1 MQEKINS
8 MNKIHINFTGASGT
22 GKTTLLKA
30 LKERHPEL
38 EVRTEVVRNLIREK
52 GIKINEMGDEEGQK
66 MIFGAYEGFLR
77 EHQDE
82 DYVSDRCVIDPL
94 AYTILHVANRQ
105 IRSEVLDEQ
114 WSAVKAAVR
123 DGLLE
128 KVFYFPIEFANVHD
142 GVRSDD
148 EDFRKETDAA
158 IRGVLADL
166 RREYPWFQVIEVRG
180 DVPERLGIIE
190 KEIEKNHQ

>member
-1 MQEKINS
+1 

-148 EDFRKETDAA
+148 EDFRCCDPGSACRPEERVSVVPGDRGERGCSGTAWDHRKGNREKSSIDAH
-158 IRGVLADL
+158 
-166 RREYPWFQVIEVRG
+166 
-180 DVPERLGIIE
+180 
-190 KEIEKNHQ
+190 EIMI